1 MKLRTCLL
9 VLIIVTTLA
18 GSAFTM
24 DQTAFNAANQAYN
37 EGRFEE
43 AARNYEKLIG
53 SGDRSANVLY
63 NLGNAYYRLGNF
75 GKAILNY
82 ERALALEPHHPEA
95 DANLRLAQ
103 EEARALEM
111 GKDTIERYAGMAT
124 VKQYSIVAAIS
135 FWLALFLVTQMIL
148 SRRRPAGRVALL
160 AFSLVVGALSIFG
173 TYTLETGARGNALAI
188 VIAKE
193 ADARLAT
200 ADNAKSVLVLPAG
213 SEIKILSERGDW
225 IYAVLPNDQR
235 GWISA
240 KNAERVRM

>member
-1 MKLRTCLL
+1 MNARSS
-9 VLIIVTTLA
+9 VFALIIVTALA
-18 GSAFTM
+18 SSAFAM
-24 DQTAFNAANQAYN
+24 DSASFNTANQAYN

-53 SGDRSANVLY
+53 SGDRSGNIFY
-63 NLGNAYYRLGNF
+63 NLGNAYYRLGSF

-82 ERALALEPHHPEA
+82 ERALALEPRHPEA
-95 DANLRLAQ
+95 DANLRLAL

-111 GKDTIERYAGMAT
+111 GKNTIERYAGMAT
-124 VKQYSIVAAIS
+124 VKQYSITGAIS
-135 FWLALFLVTQMIL
+135 FWLALFLATQMIL
-148 SRRRPAGRVALL
+148 SRRRSAGRFALIALGL
-160 AFSLVVGALSIFG
+160 AVCALSIFG
-173 TYTLETGARGNALAI
+173 VYTLETGARGNALAI
-188 VIAKE
+188 VTAKE

-235 GWISA
+235 GWIAA